1 MKGLGLMN
9 SLVVLLVIIGLG
21 TVIMEIQ
28 SVELFGAMDRS
39 PQMTVCGDTSDNESC
54 WHFES

>member
-9 SLVVLLVIIGLG
+9 TVIALLVMIGMG
-21 TVIMEIQ
+21 TAIMEIQ

-39 PQMTVCGDTSDNESC
+39 PQLTVCGDHGDNESC
-54 WHFES
+54 WRVES